1 MFAYRT
7 FRLQLYRSDCADAH
21 DPSRMMSDCM
31 DTQSDLSK
39 QIAIVRERERERERA
54 NMMSSAKIE
63 LTLYHTRPKAAC
75 TSKQSDQLYNDRV

>member
-21 DPSRMMSDCM
+21 DPSRMISDCM
-31 DTQSDLSK
+31 DAQSDLSK
-39 QIAIVRERERERERA
+39 QIAYVRERARA

-63 LTLYHTRPKAAC
+63 LILYHTRPKAAC
-75 TSKQSDQLYNDRV
+75 TSKPSGQLYNDRV